1 MTHTDRP
8 RLVSIGAVAQALG
21 CSESVL
27 RKWEGQGLIA
37 PPARIGGD
45 GRRVYTEG
53 DIESLRMIAEGR
65 RFRRRRTTEPIG
77 A

>member
-27 RKWEGQGLIA
+27 RKWEGQGLIE

-45 GRRVYTEG
+45 GRRVYRE
-53 DIESLRMIAEGR
+53 DEVEALRMIAEGR
-65 RFRRRRTTEPIG
+65 RFRQRQPAEPIG